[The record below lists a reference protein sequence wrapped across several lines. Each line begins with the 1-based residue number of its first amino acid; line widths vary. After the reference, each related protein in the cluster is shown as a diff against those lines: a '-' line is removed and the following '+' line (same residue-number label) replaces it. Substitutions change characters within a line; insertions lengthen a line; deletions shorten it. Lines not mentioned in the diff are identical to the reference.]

1 MLGVVMNRQDV
12 KKDVERIM
20 DKYGELIFKTCF
32 MMVKNKYDAEDIVQ
46 DTYMKYIS
54 YLADGYKFES
64 DEHKKAWLLRVS
76 QNKCKDLLKYKSKH
90 THIAYEDVEECL
102 LCGKNYE
109 QEDMDEFLRFAN
121 LSYEHKSVI
130 MLHYIEGFSVAETA
144 DILNLSISAVK
155 MRLLRGREKL
165 KEAYE
170 KIYEEE
176 VL

>member
-1 MLGVVMNRQDV
+1 MNRQEV
-12 KKDVERIM
+12 KRDVERIM
-20 DKYGELIFKTCF
+20 DLYGELIFKTCF

-54 YLADGYKFES
+54 YLAEDHEFES

-76 QNKCKDLLKYKSKH
+76 QNKCKDLLKYKNKH

-102 LCGKNYE
+102 LCGNNYE
-109 QEDMDEFLRFAN
+109 QEDMDEFLKFAN

-130 MLHYIEGFSVAETA
+130 MLHYIEGFSVEETA
-144 DILNLSISAVK
+144 NILNISVSATK
-155 MRLLRGREKL
+155 MRLKRGREKL
-165 KEAYE
+165 KVAYE
-170 KIYEEE
+170 KNYEEE